1 MSRERLLS
9 VGIDIGTSTTQ
20 LIFSGLMVENV
31 ASAFT
36 VPHFSITEKEIL
48 YRSPVYFTPLTSP
61 QEIDTEALR
70 DILRKEYASAKVQR
84 EQIQTGAVIITGETA
99 RKENARQVLH
109 ALSGFAGDF
118 VVATAGPALE
128 SILAGKGAGAQRLSE
143 ELHRPVLNIDIG
155 GGTSNLALFDRG
167 ELVETGCL
175 NVGGRLVKLSP
186 GGEVLYLS
194 PVLRPYTDRSL
205 GQIMEEEERRL
216 LAALLAE
223 VLEKALKGEEIPEGF
238 ITDQPLR
245 CPEGTLLSF
254 SGGVAAAMES
264 HPADP
269 LVYGDL
275 GIYLAKA
282 ILASSLCRG
291 EYRLAKE
298 SIRATV
304 IGAGSHATALSGS
317 TIFYDGI
324 RFPLKNLPVAV
335 LSPTEE
341 TLPREALASRIRKK
355 MGVFGG
361 DTALLSLQGGAAPS
375 FSELCRLADGI
386 ALGTEPYLKGGKPLL
401 LALESD
407 LGKALGQALHM
418 LLPQTPI
425 LCADALHLREGSYID
440 IGAPLAGG
448 QTLPVVI
455 KTLALG

>member
-1 MSRERLLS
+1 MSGERLLS

-20 LIFSGLMVENV
+20 LIFSELRVENV

-36 VPHFSITEKEIL
+36 VPQFSITEKEIL
-48 YRSPVYFTPLTSP
+48 YRSPVYFTPLLSQ

-70 DILRKEYASAKVQR
+70 DILQKEYASAGVQR

-143 ELHRPVLNIDIG
+143 ELRRPVLNIDIG

-167 ELVETGCL
+167 ELIDTGCL

-186 GGEVLYLS
+186 TGELLYLS

-205 GQIMEEEERRL
+205 GQIMEEEERKS
-216 LAALLAE
+216 LAALLSE
-223 VLEKALKGEEIPEGF
+223 MLERALKGDELPEDF
-238 ITDQPLR
+238 ITDQALR
-245 CPEGTLLSF
+245 CPEGALLSF
-254 SGGVAAAMES
+254 SGGVAAAMDS
-264 HPADP
+264 HPTDP
-269 LVYGDL
+269 LAYGDL
-275 GIYLAKA
+275 GIYLADA
-282 ILASSLCRG
+282 ILSSSLCRR

-317 TIFYDGI
+317 TIFYDSI

-335 LSPTEE
+335 LNPMEE
-341 TLPREALASRIRKK
+341 ALPREALASRIRKK
-355 MGVFGG
+355 LSVFGEEP
-361 DTALLSLQGGAAPS
+361 ALLSLQGRAAPT

-386 ALGTEPYLKGGKPLL
+386 ALGTEPYLRGDRPLL
-401 LALESD
+401 LAVESD
-407 LGKALGQALHM
+407 IGKALGQALHM

-425 LCADALHLREGSYID
+425 LCADALQLREGSYID
-440 IGAPLAGG
+440 IGSPLAGG